1 MKDILTRLLIY
12 CVIALALI
20 AIFNAWPTVPEY
32 LPLSNRIARYIGDYA
47 VPVAAVAVI
56 GETVHLIRNARRNR
70 RGIAND
76 PTKELDDD
84 FATNRFDKLP

>member
-1 MKDILTRLLIY
+1 
-12 CVIALALI
+12 
-20 AIFNAWPTVPEY
+20 
-32 LPLSNRIARYIGDYA
+32 
-47 VPVAAVAVI
+47 VAAVAVI